1 MRLPVVQIW
10 LPYQNG
16 YVTSH
21 LFNHLTFRIAPI
33 WRHCLKEC
41 LNLYWKDARGKRVKI
56 GLRLPTSQTWYCC
69 LKMIQVLNLI
79 IKNKISSF
87 TLFTFVAKFFLI
99 IKFYYA
105 EQIDK
110 KKELELKTQR
120 LTKIL
125 GNCSCSTSQ

>member
-1 MRLPVVQIW
+1 M
-10 LPYQNG
+10 
-16 YVTSH
+16 
-21 LFNHLTFRIAPI
+21 
-33 WRHCLKEC
+33 
-41 LNLYWKDARGKRVKI
+41 KI

-110 KKELELKTQR
+110 KKEPELKTQR